1 LKNLGGIFDLNKKIT
16 NLSTLDQEIAKPD
29 FWEDSKRAQTLSKE
43 RKDIQKSVE
52 EFQVLEKNL
61 DDVKV
66 LIEIGEEGDE
76 KEIETELLNLKE
88 EIERLELFRMLGGV
102 DDRRNAILTIHP
114 GAGGTE
120 SCDWAAMLLRMYQR
134 WIQRRG
140 FEGGVLDFEPG
151 DEAGI
156 KDVALEVKG
165 DYAYG
170 YLKAESGVHR
180 LVRISPF
187 DANQRRHTSFASVFV
202 YPETDGEIEIE
213 IKDGE
218 LKMDTFR
225 SSGPGGQNV
234 NKVATAVRLTH
245 IPSGIVVSCQTER
258 SQHQNRENAMKI
270 IMAKLYRKQKEEEEK
285 KMQEMEAQKKEI
297 EWGSQIR
304 SYVFH
309 PYSMVKDHRTNYPP
323 LLKGETK
330 GDLTNFLSWTK
341 ETNELRNSI
350 LSRKKESILILINIS
365 LLTQQLISTIILMPL
380 KMGKPRFEL
389 LEESTLYEITESLP
403 LPISMMKGV
412 KFRSISKKTR

>member
-309 PYSMVKDHRTNYPP
+309 PYSMVKDHRTNFETAKINEVMDGELDSFIKAF
-323 LLKGETK
+323 LLKFG
-330 GDLTNFLSWTK
+330 
-341 ETNELRNSI
+341 
-350 LSRKKESILILINIS
+350 
-365 LLTQQLISTIILMPL
+365 
-380 KMGKPRFEL
+380 
-389 LEESTLYEITESLP
+389 
-403 LPISMMKGV
+403 
-412 KFRSISKKTR
+412 